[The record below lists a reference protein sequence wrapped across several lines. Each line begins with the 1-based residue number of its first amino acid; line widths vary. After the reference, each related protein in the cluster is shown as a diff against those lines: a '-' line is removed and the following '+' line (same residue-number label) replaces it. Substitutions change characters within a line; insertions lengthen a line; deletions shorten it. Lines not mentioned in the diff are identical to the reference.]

1 MKKARKIPQ
10 RKCVVCGELKDK
22 NDLLRIVK
30 NKEEGILIDE
40 SGKKNGRG
48 AYICKSEACL
58 KGARQTNKLN
68 RVFKEK
74 VSDELYEELEAYD
87 VNWGEVYGR
96 KN

>member
-22 NDLLRIVK
+22 KDLLRIVK

-48 AYICKSEACL
+48 AYVCKSKACIEEAL
-58 KGARQTNKLN
+58 RTNKLN
-68 RVFKEK
+68 RVFRTE
-74 VSDELYEELEAYD
+74 VSEELYEELKAYE
-87 VNWGEVYGR
+87 VN
-96 KN
+96 